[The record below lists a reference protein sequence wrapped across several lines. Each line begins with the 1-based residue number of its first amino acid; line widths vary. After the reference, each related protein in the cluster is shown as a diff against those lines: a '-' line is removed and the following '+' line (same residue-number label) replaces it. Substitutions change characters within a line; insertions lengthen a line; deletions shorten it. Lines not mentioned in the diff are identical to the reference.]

1 MTLTPM
7 TFLDVDRPMLSPILH
22 GSLRSPTPWRGAV
35 GGLLLAV
42 GLMGCQGVGLTSDR
56 LPNLGLPLPIAQ
68 LQGPPVGLDTLPQTP
83 VGQTLTV
90 EGTVTQAAPLGGGG
104 VYQVQDA
111 TGTAWIRTE
120 DELPEIGAIV
130 RVQGPLQ
137 YQSILVGGRDRG
149 EHYLQE
155 QQRTLVAAAGTG
167 DPADGSTTESAPA
180 EATPAESTPLE
191 APAAAPG
198 DSPSTESN

>member
-1 MTLTPM
+1 MTFADM
-7 TFLDVDRPMLSPILH
+7 TFLDLDGTWGRAMAPSPRR
-22 GSLRSPTPWRGAV
+22 SLAPWGRGL
-35 GGLLLAV
+35 GGLLLAA
-42 GLMGCQGVGLTSDR
+42 GLISCQGVGITSDR
-56 LPNLGLPLPIAQ
+56 LPSLGLPLPLAQ

-83 VGQTLTV
+83 VGQTLAV

-120 DELPEIGAIV
+120 DELPQIGTVV
-130 RVQGPLQ
+130 RVQGQLQ

-155 QQRTLVAAAGTG
+155 QQRTVVATAETADPTDSPTLDSTPTEAAPSET
-167 DPADGSTTESAPA
+167 
-180 EATPAESTPLE
+180 TPLE
-191 APAAAPG
+191 APASAPG
-198 DSPSTESN
+198 ESSNPEPN